1 MGKDG
6 QRMGK
11 GWACYKKRKW
21 GNGSARQYGMRQGLL
36 LAGSSV
42 PCALFLFSS
51 SNGFCCFFLFW
62 SLTLCLCLPKWSLCS
77 FICKIGPWAFFC
89 WAWPILVVFFVFV
102 FWFMVFCGPKPI
114 FYIFCVI
121 KR

>member
-11 GWACYKKRKW
+11 GWACYKKWKW
-21 GNGSARQYGMRQGLL
+21 GNGSARQYGMRQVLL

-42 PCALFLFSS
+42 PCVLFLFSS

-62 SLTLCLCLPKWSLCS
+62 SLSLFLCLPKWSLCS
-77 FICKIGPWAFFC
+77 FICKIGPWAFFIGPGPF
-89 WAWPILVVFFVFV
+89 WLVFFVFV
-102 FWFMVFCGPKPI
+102 FWFMVFWGPKPI
-114 FYIFCVI
+114 FYI
-121 KR
+121 